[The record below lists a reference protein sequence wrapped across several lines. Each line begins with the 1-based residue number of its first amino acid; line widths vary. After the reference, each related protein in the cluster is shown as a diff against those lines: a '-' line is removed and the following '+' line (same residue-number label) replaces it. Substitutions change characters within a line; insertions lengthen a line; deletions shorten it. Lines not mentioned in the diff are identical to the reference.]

1 VGFFATPGGYRNMEG
16 ISGYL
21 GIHAIFWV
29 SESSSSDHAWYQQ
42 LYSDDANINTSA
54 YGKTMGLSVR
64 CIQD

>member
-1 VGFFATPGGYRNMEG
+1 MEG